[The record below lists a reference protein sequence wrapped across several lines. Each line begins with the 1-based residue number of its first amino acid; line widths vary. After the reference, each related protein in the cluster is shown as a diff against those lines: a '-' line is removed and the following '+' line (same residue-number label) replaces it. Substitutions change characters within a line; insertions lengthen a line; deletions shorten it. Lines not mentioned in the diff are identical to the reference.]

1 MKNPQSTSGGLTDQ
15 LKALLLGGALTVA
28 ATQSAS
34 AAGVPAAE
42 SKEALDARIQSVRE
56 KLKEEGGTQANILK
70 GTGSPSEGSDLMW
83 WRNIWGNGGWHN
95 WHNGWHNWGNHWG
108 NWHNI

>member
-1 MKNPQSTSGGLTDQ
+1 MKNHSSSSGGLTDQ
-15 LKALLLGGALTVA
+15 LKALLLGGALTVV

-34 AAGVPAAE
+34 AAAAPVETQE
-42 SKEALDARIQSVRE
+42 SLDARIQSIRD
-56 KLKEEGGTQANILK
+56 KLKDEQNPQPGIR
-70 GTGSPSEGSDLMW
+70 EGSGPTAEGADLMW